1 MATIFQRIRYTK
13 NQCAILDFIE
23 QNKTSITYSKSQV
36 LDGLCRPFNTT
47 HVLHA
52 EKDGMDLFATLI
64 KYHDTERYDNKSSYC
79 FSRFNMLDGNSAN
92 QYPKSASEKDGFAH
106 IVYSKMLNHY
116 VAQHGL
122 PR

>member
-23 QNKTSITYSKSQV
+23 QNKASITYSKSQV
-36 LDGLCRPFNTT
+36 LDNLNRPFETT

-52 EKDGMDLFATLI
+52 QNGGMDLFATLI
-64 KYHDTERYDNKSSYC
+64 KYHDSERYDNEVSYS
-79 FSRFNMLDGNSAN
+79 FSHFNLYGNPAN
-92 QYPKSASEKDGFAH
+92 QYPKSASEKGGFAH
-106 IVYSKMLNHY
+106 TVYSKMLNHY
-116 VAQHGL
+116 VAQHGV